1 MLCTNILILS
11 RRQSFILFF
20 KKFTSDKFLQLKF
33 YEYKWSISEKNKF
46 QQSFNN
52 IQRILVVADFLN
64 LNFDRNLNLHCNVYT
79 LKDHFISVLISIVA
93 RGQLWQ
99 KSGKKIMTARSTLCR
114 DLNVAAGVA
123 AIWQHEGE
131 NWMTGLGEDVLFA
144 GVPYVH
150 FS

>member
-1 MLCTNILILS
+1 M
-11 RRQSFILFF
+11 
-20 KKFTSDKFLQLKF
+20 
-33 YEYKWSISEKNKF
+33 SINDQFQKKNKY

-79 LKDHFISVLISIVA
+79 LKDHFISVLITIVA
-93 RGQLWQ
+93 RGQLLQ

-123 AIWQHEGE
+123 AIWQHEGGKL
-131 NWMTGLGEDVLFA
+131 NDRIRGGCIICRSPICTLFINKQHLL
-144 GVPYVH
+144 PVH
-150 FS
+150 F